1 MHKEIA
7 HHIAYES
14 FRISAKLNNLIPLL
28 KENCDNDEYE
38 FLAKKIASIS
48 GDIGL
53 ELLDYVFSKYPDIK
67 DEIDEKMQ
75 KYSMLIS

>member
-14 FRISAKLNNLIPLL
+14 FRISSMLNNLIPIL
-28 KENCDNDEYE
+28 KENCDKDEYE
-38 FLAKKIASIS
+38 FLAKKIAAIS

-53 ELLDYVFSKYPDIK
+53 ELLNYVFSKYPDIK
-67 DEIDEKMQ
+67 DEIDGKIQ
-75 KYSMLIS
+75 KYSTLIL